1 MRPRR
6 FVRIASVLALAALI
20 AAAASGCGSKSAN
33 TLTVGDIVPLTGDL
47 APFGPPGQKAAR
59 LAVQQANAAL
69 KQDGIKLTVKLDDAD
84 EQTNPAAAVSAARK
98 LISDGA
104 SCIAGAWASSDTIPV
119 SKSVA
124 SREHIP
130 QISPASTAAT
140 ISTLNNG
147 YIFRTSPSDK
157 LQGKLLSE
165 YVNTSIGGV
174 KGKLISV
181 AGRND
186 AYGQG
191 FVARLKEVLT
201 GMGAKVQGPLL
212 YDPNAASYDSEAA
225 KIVANSPSALI
236 IIDFPKTY
244 AKVGPALLRTGKFN
258 PAKLFISDG
267 LAVTDVAKE
276 GMTPASLNGARG
288 TNPSS
293 PPGGTV
299 ATSAAAEAAFDK
311 LYKSSGGPGRQ
322 TFDSENFDAVTLCV
336 LGAVAA
342 KSTSGAAIAKQI
354 VPVSGPPGKTYT
366 WPQEAAMFAAAHA
379 GQKVNYDG
387 VSGPLDLASNG
398 DPTGATYEIYSYVNG
413 KQQELKKV
421 FATSGG

>member
-1 MRPRR
+1 MSFAR
-6 FVRIASVLALAALI
+6 FGRVTGVLTLAALTAGV
-20 AAAASGCGSKSAN
+20 AAGCGSKSSN

-47 APFGPPGQKAAR
+47 APFGPAGEKAAR
-59 LAVQQANAAL
+59 LAVEQANAAL
-69 KQDGIKLTVKLDDAD
+69 KQDGIKLTVKLDNAD
-84 EQTNPAAAVSAARK
+84 EQTNSAASVSAARK

-104 SCIAGAWASSDTIPV
+104 TCIAGAWASSDTIPV
-119 SKSVA
+119 SQSVT
-124 SREHIP
+124 SREHVP

-157 LQGKLLSE
+157 LQGKLLAE
-165 YVNTSIGGV
+165 YVNESIGGV

-201 GMGAKVQGPLL
+201 EMGAKVQGPLL
-212 YDPNAASYDSEAA
+212 YDPSAASYDSEAA
-225 KIVANSPSALI
+225 KIVANNPDASI

-258 PAKLFISDG
+258 PSKLFISDG
-267 LAVTDVAKE
+267 LAVPDIAAG

-299 ATSAAAEAAFDK
+299 ATSAAAEAAFDTLFK
-311 LYKSSGGPGRQ
+311 RAGGPGRY
-322 TFDSENFDAVTLCV
+322 TFDGENFDAVTLCV
-336 LGAVAA
+336 LAAVAA
-342 KSTSGAAIAKQI
+342 KANSGAAIAKQVI
-354 VPVSGPPGKTYT
+354 PVSGPPGTVYT
-366 WPQEAAMFAAAHA
+366 WQQEAAMFAAAHA

-398 DPTGATYEIYSYVNG
+398 DPTGATYEIYSYANG
-413 KQQELKKV
+413 KQHELKKV
-421 FATSGG
+421 FAKG

>member
-1 MRPRR
+1 MSFAR
-6 FVRIASVLALAALI
+6 FGRVTGVLTLAALTAGV
-20 AAAASGCGSKSAN
+20 AAGCGSKSSN

-47 APFGPPGQKAAR
+47 APFGPAGEKAAR
-59 LAVQQANAAL
+59 LAVEQANAAL
-69 KQDGIKLTVKLDDAD
+69 KQDGIKLTVKLDNAD
-84 EQTNPAAAVSAARK
+84 EQTNSAASVSAARK

-104 SCIAGAWASSDTIPV
+104 TCIAGAWASSDTIPV
-119 SKSVA
+119 SQSVT
-124 SREHIP
+124 SREHVP

-157 LQGKLLSE
+157 LQGKLLAE
-165 YVNTSIGGV
+165 YVNESIGGV

-201 GMGAKVQGPLL
+201 EMGAKVQGPLL
-212 YDPNAASYDSEAA
+212 YDPSAASYDSEAA
-225 KIVANSPSALI
+225 KIVANNPDASI

-258 PAKLFISDG
+258 PSKLFISDG
-267 LAVTDVAKE
+267 LAVPDIAAG

-299 ATSAAAEAAFDK
+299 ATSAAAEAAFDTLFK
-311 LYKSSGGPGRQ
+311 RAGGPGRY
-322 TFDSENFDAVTLCV
+322 TFDGENFDAVTLCV
-336 LGAVAA
+336 LAAVAA
-342 KSTSGAAIAKQI
+342 KANSGTAIAKQVI
-354 VPVSGPPGKTYT
+354 PVSGPPGTVYT
-366 WPQEAAMFAAAHA
+366 WQQEAAMFAAAHA

-398 DPTGATYEIYSYVNG
+398 DPTGATYEIYSYAKG
-413 KQQELKKV
+413 KQQELKKI
-421 FATSGG
+421 FAKG

>member
-1 MRPRR
+1 MSFAR
-6 FVRIASVLALAALI
+6 FGRVTGVLTLAALTAGV
-20 AAAASGCGSKSAN
+20 AAGCGSKSSN

-47 APFGPPGQKAAR
+47 APFGPAGEKAAR
-59 LAVQQANAAL
+59 LAVEQANAAL
-69 KQDGIKLTVKLDDAD
+69 KQDGIKLTVKLDNAD
-84 EQTNPAAAVSAARK
+84 EQTNSAASVSAARK

-104 SCIAGAWASSDTIPV
+104 TCIAGAWASSDTIPV
-119 SKSVA
+119 SQSVT
-124 SREHIP
+124 SREHVP

-157 LQGKLLSE
+157 LQGKLLAE
-165 YVNTSIGGV
+165 YVNESIGGV

-201 GMGAKVQGPLL
+201 EMGAKVQGPLL
-212 YDPNAASYDSEAA
+212 YDPSAASYDSEAA
-225 KIVANSPSALI
+225 KIVANNPDASI

-258 PAKLFISDG
+258 PSKLFISDG
-267 LAVTDVAKE
+267 LAVPDIAAG

-299 ATSAAAEAAFDK
+299 ATSAAAEAAFDTLFK
-311 LYKSSGGPGRQ
+311 RAGGPGRY
-322 TFDSENFDAVTLCV
+322 TFDGENFDAVTLCV
-336 LGAVAA
+336 LAAVAA
-342 KSTSGAAIAKQI
+342 KANSGTAIAKQVI
-354 VPVSGPPGKTYT
+354 PVSGPPGTVYT
-366 WPQEAAMFAAAHA
+366 WQQEAAMFAAAHA

-398 DPTGATYEIYSYVNG
+398 DPTGATYEIYSYANG
-413 KQQELKKV
+413 KQHELKKV
-421 FATSGG
+421 FAKG

>member
-1 MRPRR
+1 VRLGR
-6 FVRIASVLALAALI
+6 FARITSVLTLAALTAGV
-20 AAAASGCGSKSAN
+20 AAGCGGKSSN

-47 APFGPPGQKAAR
+47 APFGPPGEKAAR
-59 LAVQQANAAL
+59 LAVEQANAAL
-69 KQDGIKLTVKLDDAD
+69 KQDAIKLTVKLDNAD
-84 EQTNPAAAVSAARK
+84 EQTNSAASVSAARK

-119 SKSVA
+119 SQSVT
-124 SREHIP
+124 SRERVP

-157 LQGKLLSE
+157 LQGKLLAD

-201 GMGAKVQGPLL
+201 ELGATVQGPVL
-212 YDPNAASYDSEAA
+212 YDPTAASYDAEAA
-225 KIVANSPSALI
+225 KIVANSPAAFI

-267 LAVTDVAKE
+267 LAVPDIAAG

-299 ATSAAAEAAFDK
+299 ATSAAAEAAFDT
-311 LYKSSGGPGRQ
+311 LYKRAGGPARY
-322 TFDSENFDAVTLCV
+322 TFDGENFDAVTLCV

-342 KSTSGAAIAKQI
+342 KSTSGPAIAKQLI
-354 VPVSGPPGKTYT
+354 PVSGPPGAKYT
-366 WPQEAAMFAAAHA
+366 WQQEAAMFAAAHA
-379 GQKVNYDG
+379 GQEVDYDG
-387 VSGPLDLASNG
+387 VSGPLDLAPNG
-398 DPTGATYEIYSYVNG
+398 DPTGATYEIYTYVNG
-413 KQQELKKV
+413 KQQEIKKV
-421 FATSGG
+421 FATG

>member
-1 MRPRR
+1 VSFAR
-6 FVRIASVLALAALI
+6 FGRVTGVLTLAALTAGV
-20 AAAASGCGSKSAN
+20 AAGCGSKSSN

-47 APFGPPGQKAAR
+47 APFGPAGEKAAR
-59 LAVQQANAAL
+59 LAVEQANAAL
-69 KQDGIKLTVKLDDAD
+69 KQDGIKLTVKLDNAD
-84 EQTNPAAAVSAARK
+84 EQTNSAASVSAARK

-104 SCIAGAWASSDTIPV
+104 TCIAGAWASSDTIPV
-119 SKSVA
+119 SQSVT
-124 SREHIP
+124 SREHVP

-157 LQGKLLSE
+157 LQGKLLAE
-165 YVNTSIGGV
+165 YVNESIGGV

-201 GMGAKVQGPLL
+201 EMGAKVQGPLL
-212 YDPNAASYDSEAA
+212 YDPSAASYDSEAA
-225 KIVANSPSALI
+225 KIVANNPDASI

-258 PAKLFISDG
+258 PSKLFISDG
-267 LAVTDVAKE
+267 LAVPDIAAG

-299 ATSAAAEAAFDK
+299 ATSAAAEAAFDTLFK
-311 LYKSSGGPGRQ
+311 RAGGPGRY
-322 TFDSENFDAVTLCV
+322 TFDGENFDAVTLCV
-336 LGAVAA
+336 LAAVAA
-342 KSTSGAAIAKQI
+342 KANSGAAIAKQVI
-354 VPVSGPPGKTYT
+354 PVSGPPGTVYT
-366 WPQEAAMFAAAHA
+366 WQQEAAMFAAAHA

-398 DPTGATYEIYSYVNG
+398 DPTGATYEIYSYANG
-413 KQQELKKV
+413 KQHELKKV
-421 FATSGG
+421 FAKG